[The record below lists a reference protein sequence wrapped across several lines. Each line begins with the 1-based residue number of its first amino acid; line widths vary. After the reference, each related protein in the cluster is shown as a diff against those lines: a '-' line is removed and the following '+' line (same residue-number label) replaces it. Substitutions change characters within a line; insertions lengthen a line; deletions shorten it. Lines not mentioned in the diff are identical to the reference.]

1 MNLSALFLALLLTF
15 TALSSAHAR
24 DKKAETSSPVSKAVR
39 VEVKMKDVFRYDS
52 APSRIRFFVHT
63 DSVEV
68 PIICIADNAGFP
80 AISQFSARE
89 RGVKG
94 KDGVVVDIYFA
105 DAVSAESHGQAA
117 ISINLWQP
125 NLAAKSFPVYPT
137 DGRTFVGKKK

>member
-1 MNLSALFLALLLTF
+1 MNLSAFFLAFLLTF
-15 TALSSAHAR
+15 SAVGSADAR
-24 DKKAETSSPVSKAVR
+24 DRKTEASSPVSKAVR

-52 APSRIRFFVHT
+52 EPSRIRFFVHT

-89 RGVKG
+89 RSIKG

-105 DAVSAESHGQAA
+105 DAISAASHGQAA
-117 ISINLWQP
+117 LSINLWQP
-125 NLAAKSFPVYPT
+125 NLAAKNFAVYPS